1 MLDKE
6 VGKRIRI
13 LREKRDMTREELAN
27 KAEITSKFLYEV
39 ENGKK
44 GMSAGNLYKIAMAL
58 STSCDYILLGVHRI
72 DDEVRLESLYE
83 EFLKKFNDEQRKYVV
98 KMLRTILEISEG
110 TIQQEL

>member
-44 GMSAGNLYKIAMAL
+44 GMSASNLYKIAMAL
-58 STSCDYILLGVHRI
+58 STSCDYILLGVHRT
-72 DDEVRLESLYE
+72 DDEVRLESMYE
-83 EFLKKFNDEQRKYVV
+83 EFLKKFNVEQRKYVV